1 MSQNDFSNV
10 FSILVCCVTNI
21 FAKCIF
27 CLSLW
32 CDKYISSLIQFAL
45 LLFNFASVS
54 QLCLFFSCLIV
65 IHLIIFGG
73 NRIICVNCLHSGDVS
88 QAGALYFIV
97 GNYRFIFLKDIREIT
112 FVFNFISVASHTG
125 DHILRYLYFLCCFS

>member
-10 FSILVCCVTNI
+10 FSILVCCVANI
-21 FAKCIF
+21 FAK

-88 QAGALYFIV
+88 QTGALYFIV
-97 GNYRFIFLKDIREIT
+97 GNYRFIFLKETFGRSHLYLISYRLLHIREIT
-112 FVFNFISVASHTG
+112 S
-125 DHILRYLYFLCCFS
+125 

>member
-10 FSILVCCVTNI
+10 FSILVCCVANI
-21 FAKCIF
+21 FAK

-97 GNYRFIFLKDIREIT
+97 DNFYRFIFLRDIREIT
-112 FVFNFISVASHTG
+112 FVFNFISDASHTG